1 VVIVGFFLE
10 SLHVR
15 LLICHIIRRRKRVI
29 DVVFVDGRVPS
40 KSMNRPNVIH
50 NIHPQPRDKQ
60 THLRLVSWSKV
71 HANSAPGMPRA
82 WTLDGDVDE
91 HVRHQ
96 SILSKQLG
104 GSLQY
109 GSISLANK
117 NYPSEST
124 GMHDS
129 WADQNYSECFCGWRR
144 WQRRSLRFGQ
154 MDITCVIEMETS
166 IRKCVSFS
174 GATLLAM
181 DWTH

>member
-40 KSMNRPNVIH
+40 KSMNRPNVIY

-91 HVRHQ
+91 HVRYQ
-96 SILSKQLG
+96 SIFVEAAWWEPAIWLNLFSKQELSFGKYWDARLLG
-104 GSLQY
+104 EPKLFGMLLRMET
-109 GSISLANK
+109 LATTF
-117 NYPSEST
+117 S
-124 GMHDS
+124 
-129 WADQNYSECFCGWRR
+129 
-144 WQRRSLRFGQ
+144 SLRPNGYH
-154 MDITCVIEMETS
+154 MCD
-166 IRKCVSFS
+166 
-174 GATLLAM
+174 
-181 DWTH
+181 